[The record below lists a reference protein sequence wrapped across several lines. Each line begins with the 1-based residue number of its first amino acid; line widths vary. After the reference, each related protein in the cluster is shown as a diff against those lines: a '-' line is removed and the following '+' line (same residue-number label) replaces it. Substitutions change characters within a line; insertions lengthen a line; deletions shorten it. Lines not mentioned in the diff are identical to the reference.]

1 MEKNGRINYFWQMA
15 SAALVE
21 QLYITNHNSDKF
33 LSIFNDEAASNVTY
47 RIVLILDA
55 INRLSEY
62 DPEVKGIATALAP
75 LEVLNA
81 TTVTELKEQLST
93 AKDKINTA
101 RQALIK

>member
-1 MEKNGRINYFWQMA
+1 
-15 SAALVE
+15 
-21 QLYITNHNSDKF
+21 
-33 LSIFNDEAASNVTY
+33 
-47 RIVLILDA
+47 
-55 INRLSEY
+55 
-62 DPEVKGIATALAP
+62 VKSIATALAP